1 MIKVS
6 GKKKTMDNQPKTRAE
21 KGKGKGA
28 KTKDA
33 FNQKTV
39 RQKTANMERASERD
53 KLKKK

>member
-1 MIKVS
+1 
-6 GKKKTMDNQPKTRAE
+6 MDNQPKTRAE

-39 RQKTANMERASERD
+39 RQKTANMELAVERS
-53 KLKKK
+53 KLKTK